1 MVMVEELK
9 ATNAENYGE
18 VQVWMGSTAD
28 SFTAFVGFWSGSAL
42 LYGPEGSSISTAS
55 HRLGYHGK
63 RNSGKGGYR
72 DGVQLVA
79 DDNVSDETFAALIDA
94 GYPIVRRG

>member
-1 MVMVEELK
+1 MVEELK
-9 ATNAENYGE
+9 ATKAENYGE
-18 VQVWMGSTAD
+18 VQVWMGNPAD
-28 SFTAFVGFWSGSAL
+28 SFTGFVGFRDGSAL
-42 LYGPEGSSISTAS
+42 LYGPEGSSILPTSP
-55 HRLGYHGK
+55 RVGYSGK

-79 DDNVSDETFAALIDA
+79 DDNVNDETFTALIDA